1 MAPADMAQIVMAV
14 EKALRAR
21 TFELCPL
28 KMKVSAED
36 VDTAVVAKQ
45 EEEEEEG
52 EVCVAAE

>member
-1 MAPADMAQIVMAV
+1 MAQIVMAV